1 MKMKMTLLVLAITAT
16 QPSVALSAITG
27 TTSVQATFT
36 SAIEAGT
43 CNAEIQNASGAP
55 ISILP
60 FGDVFKSDLVSQ
72 SREEA
77 FKIAFTNCAGV
88 KNATI
93 QATPGAGGSCTG
105 NAKNGTSYAAGHNVG
120 FEIWKGSVDSGSIM
134 NCGTAPSSVLNLS
147 NGAGDFEMDAR
158 IVIAK
163 DKTISDV
170 TTGSVSA
177 PVTFIVT
184 YQ

>member
-1 MKMKMTLLVLAITAT
+1 MKTKITSLVLAITAAF
-16 QPSVALSAITG
+16 PSASFAAITG

-36 SAIEAGT
+36 SVIEAGT

-77 FKIAFTNCAGV
+77 FRIAFTNCAGV
-88 KNATI
+88 KSATI
-93 QATPGAGGSCTG
+93 QATPGAGGTCTG
-105 NAKNGTSYAAGHNVG
+105 NAQNGNSFAGGHNVG
-120 FEIWKGSVDSGSIM
+120 FEIWKGTVESGSLL
-134 NCGTAPSSVLNLS
+134 NCSTAPSPIINLAA
-147 NGAGDFEMDAR
+147 GAANFDMDDR

-163 DKTISDV
+163 DKTIADV
-170 TTGSVSA
+170 TTGTVSA
-177 PVTFIVT
+177 PVTFLVT

>member
-1 MKMKMTLLVLAITAT
+1 MKTKMTLLVLAITAT
-16 QPSVALSAITG
+16 LPSVSLSAITG

-36 SAIEAGT
+36 STIEAGT

-55 ISILP
+55 VSILP
-60 FGDVFKSDLVSQ
+60 FGDVFKSDLVNQ

-93 QATPGAGGSCTG
+93 QATPGPGGACSG
-105 NAKNGTSYAAGHNVG
+105 DARNGSSFAAGHNVG
-120 FEIWKGSVDSGSIM
+120 FEIWKGSVESGSLM
-134 NCGTAPSSVLNLS
+134 NCSTSPSPMLNLT
-147 NGAGDFEMDAR
+147 NGAADFEMDAR

-163 DKTISDV
+163 GKTISDV
-170 TTGSVSA
+170 TTGLVNA

>member
-1 MKMKMTLLVLAITAT
+1 MKTKMTLLVLAITALL
-16 QPSVALSAITG
+16 PSVALSAITG

-88 KNATI
+88 KSATI
-93 QATPGAGGSCTG
+93 QATPGAGGSCSG
-105 NAKNGTSYAAGHNVG
+105 DDKSGSSFAGGHNVG
-120 FEIWKGSVDSGSIM
+120 FEIWKGTVASGSLM
-134 NCGTAPSSVLNLS
+134 NCFASPSPMLNLS

-163 DKTISDV
+163 GKTISDV

>member
-1 MKMKMTLLVLAITAT
+1 MKKKMTSLVFAMTAILR
-16 QPSVALSAITG
+16 SVGVRAITG
-27 TTSVQATFT
+27 TTSGQATFT
-36 SAIEAGT
+36 STVEAGT
-43 CNAEIQNASGAP
+43 CSAESQDASGAP

-72 SREEA
+72 NRTGA

-88 KNATI
+88 KNASV

-105 NAKNGTSYAAGHNVG
+105 NAKNGNSYAAGHNVG
-120 FEIWKGSVDSGSIM
+120 FEIWKGSVDSGSLL
-134 NCGTAPSSVLNLS
+134 NCATAPTSIVNLS
-147 NGAGDFEMDAR
+147 DGAGKFEMDAR

>member
-1 MKMKMTLLVLAITAT
+1 MKMKMTLMVLAITAT
-16 QPSVALSAITG
+16 LPSVALSAITG
-27 TTSVQATFT
+27 TKSVQATFT
-36 SAIEAGT
+36 STIEAGT

-72 SREEA
+72 SRQEA

-88 KNATI
+88 KNAAI
-93 QATPGAGGSCTG
+93 QAAPGAGGSCTG
-105 NAKNGTSYAAGHNVG
+105 NAKNGTSYAAGHDVG
-120 FEIWKGSVDSGSIM
+120 FEIWKGSVESGSLM
-134 NCGTAPSSVLNLS
+134 SCGTAPISNLNLS
-147 NGAGDFEMDAR
+147 NGSGDFEMDAR

-177 PVTFIVT
+177 PVTFTVT